1 MATPENLFDST
12 QNFMTPDLIN
22 RVSKALHE
30 PEEKVED
37 GLRTVIPTF
46 LSGLIDKGT
55 TIEGAEDIVHLVEEE
70 NFDTRIPSNLND
82 QSYLSKGE
90 HAVEDIFG
98 ANYHSVAN
106 SLSPTTGMSPDNVEK
121 MMDMIAPVV
130 MGVIGSKV
138 RNEGLSPMGLSGFL
152 EQQKKV
158 LKGFTPKIS
167 REKVLSRNV
176 QEAIEPMNNQ
186 VETVHYG
193 RKKTPFAIMIGLL
206 ALLLTAVLFVISRNV
221 LTVSEMQKG
230 LEPVYRSP
238 ASAESQP
245 LTSLPGFLKE
255 SSLQGERF
263 YFSELY
269 FNPGTTDLSPNGD
282 QELNFVSQ
290 QLKAYPKSQV
300 RVEAFMEE
308 TGDPDENLLQ
318 SENRAMLVREELIG
332 RGVEPSRIRAV
343 GGKARSDGPQV
354 ELVITK

>member
-1 MATPENLFDST
+1 MATPENLFTST
-12 QNFMTPDLIN
+12 QNFMTPELIN

-30 PEEKVED
+30 PTEKVED

-46 LSGLIDKGT
+46 LSGLIDKGAT
-55 TIEGAEDIVHLVEEE
+55 LEGAEDIVHLVEEE
-70 NFDTRIPSNLND
+70 NFDTRIPANLTD

-98 ANYHSVAN
+98 SNYHSVAN
-106 SLSPTTGMSPDNVEK
+106 SISPSTGMSADNVEK

-167 REKVLSRNV
+167 REKILSRNV
-176 QEAIEPMNNQ
+176 QDAINPGNPEPESVQ
-186 VETVHYG
+186 YG
-193 RKKTPFAIMIGLL
+193 QKKTPFGVIIALT
-206 ALLLTAVLFVISRNV
+206 ALLIGAVLFIISRNV
-221 LTVSEMQKG
+221 LTVSELQKG
-230 LEPVYRSP
+230 LDPIYRSP
-238 ASAESQP
+238 ATAEIRP
-245 LTSLPGFLKE
+245 LTDLPLFLKN
-255 SSLQGERF
+255 SSTSGDRF
-263 YFSELY
+263 FFSELY
-269 FNPGTTDLSPNGD
+269 FDPGTTDLSSNGD
-282 QELNFVSQ
+282 QELNFVSK
-290 QLKAYPKSQV
+290 QLIAFPKSQV

-308 TGDPDENLLQ
+308 TGDADEDLLQ

-332 RGVEPSRIRAV
+332 RGIEPSRIRAV
-343 GGKARSDGPQV
+343 GGRARNEGPQV

>member
-55 TIEGAEDIVHLVEEE
+55 TLEGAEDIVHLVEEE
-70 NFDTRIPSNLND
+70 NFDTRIPANLTD

-98 ANYHSVAN
+98 VNYHSVAN
-106 SLSPTTGMSPDNVEK
+106 SLSPSTGMSADNVEK

-176 QEAIEPMNNQ
+176 QDTIEPRNNDA
-186 VETVHYG
+186 ETVQYG
-193 RKKTPFAIMIGLL
+193 SKKTPFGVIIALMALMIG
-206 ALLLTAVLFVISRNV
+206 AVLFIISRNV
-221 LTVSEMQKG
+221 LTVTEIQKG
-230 LEPVYRSP
+230 LDPVYRTP
-238 ASAESQP
+238 AMTEIQP
-245 LTSLPGFLKE
+245 LTALPAFMKNKTAG
-255 SSLQGERF
+255 GERF
-263 YFSELY
+263 FFSELY
-269 FNPGTTDLSPNGD
+269 FDPGTTDLSPNGD

-290 QLKAYPKSQV
+290 QLKAFPKSQV
-300 RVEAFMEE
+300 RVEAFMED
-308 TGDPDENLLQ
+308 TGDADEDLLQ

-332 RGVEPSRIRAV
+332 RGIEPSRIRAV
-343 GGKARSDGPQV
+343 GGKARSEGPQV